1 MKNFV
6 MMILMISL
14 TFMVIN
20 CGNKTQETKELKQP
34 QDSMSDNNSPE
45 LLPNMNHEV
54 LNDVR
59 FHLAYN
65 FEEGKE
71 FRYRLTTLSTTERD
85 VETDSLTIDRFEQ
98 KITRVL
104 NFKVLSLENNNMAD
118 IECTISKVYVDV
130 NLNNQKVA
138 YQSGVTKNPEQL
150 KRFIEHEGL
159 VNTPFL
165 IRITKYGE
173 ILDISNVDAISD
185 RYLELSGLKDSIR
198 IEDKPVM
205 ENEIK
210 NNLLKPLIGQVLREF
225 PKKELGVES
234 KWEKEIDPASI
245 MIFKIQYTDH
255 FTVEK
260 IEKIGD
266 KRIASITG
274 DATSIIEGDR
284 AYTTNGVNYEFADPL
299 TEATS
304 NIYFDIDRGLV
315 YKGTTK
321 TDLKLFYRMEIP
333 VDDGTKIAKTNE
345 LITNTNIVELL

>member
-1 MKNFV
+1 MKNLT
-6 MMILMISL
+6 LMIIITAL
-14 TFMVIN
+14 VFMFLH
-20 CGNKTQETKELKQP
+20 CSSETEEPKELNQP
-34 QDSMSDNNSPE
+34 QGKMSDDNSPD

-65 FEEGKE
+65 FEQGKE
-71 FRYRLTTLSTTERD
+71 FRYRLTTLSTTVRD
-85 VETDSLTIDRFEQ
+85 IETDSVTIDKFEQ

-104 NFKVLSLENNNMAD
+104 NFRVLSLENNNIAN

-130 NLNNQKVA
+130 DLNNQKVA
-138 YQSGVTKNPEQL
+138 YQSGGTKDLEQL

-159 VNTPFL
+159 VNTPFR

-198 IEDKPVM
+198 VEDKPVM

-234 KWEKEIDPASI
+234 KWKKEIEPASI

-274 DATSIIEGDR
+274 DATSVIEGDR
-284 AYTTNGVNYEFADPL
+284 AYTNNGVNYEFSDPL
-299 TEATS
+299 TEAKS

-321 TDLKLFYRMEIP
+321 TDLRLAYRMEIP
-333 VDDGTKIAKTNE
+333 VDEGTEFAKTNE
-345 LITNTNIVELL
+345 LISNTNIVELL